1 MAKKQKPEQKTT
13 AHTSKYADVL
23 TGTVVEVP
31 EGHKPPETHPL
42 KVEPEA
48 PEGPAPDTGCT
59 VLSAFPPW
67 GCQPKTETVQEH
79 PLRELPKGMN
89 KFNSTNEFLMLIL
102 ESLYRIE
109 RKMGA

>member
-13 AHTSKYADVL
+13 AHMSKYADVL
-23 TGTVVEVP
+23 TGTTVEVP
-31 EGHKPPETHPL
+31 EGQEPPETHPL
-42 KVEPEA
+42 KVEPVATE
-48 PEGPAPDTGCT
+48 

-67 GCQPKTETVQEH
+67 GSQPENKTVQEH

>member
-1 MAKKQKPEQKTT
+1 MAKKKPEQKPTT
-13 AHTSKYADVL
+13 KYADVL
-23 TGTVVEVP
+23 TGSIVDVP
-31 EGHKPPETHPL
+31 EGQEPPATHPL
-42 KVEPEA
+42 KVEPGLIMCPAEA
-48 PEGPAPDTGCT
+48 LKGFEQHYAEANKPE
-59 VLSAFPPW
+59 PPE
-67 GCQPKTETVQEH
+67 P

>member
-1 MAKKQKPEQKTT
+1 MAKKNVKMDPLTQQPAFNIMTGMPIEEEQKPETIMCPAEALKGFEQHYKE
-13 AHTSKYADVL
+13 AKIPDAQ
-23 TGTVVEVP
+23 EVD
-31 EGHKPPETHPL
+31 
-42 KVEPEA
+42 EA
-48 PEGPAPDTGCT
+48 
-59 VLSAFPPW
+59 
-67 GCQPKTETVQEH
+67 

>member
-1 MAKKQKPEQKTT
+1 MAKKKPEQKTT
-13 AHTSKYADVL
+13 AHMSKYADVL
-23 TGTVVEVP
+23 TGSVVDVP
-31 EGHKPPETHPL
+31 DGQEPPETHPL

-48 PEGPAPDTGCT
+48 PEVPEA
-59 VLSAFPPW
+59 
-67 GCQPKTETVQEH
+67 

-109 RKMGA
+109 RKLGA

>member
-1 MAKKQKPEQKTT
+1 MAKKKPEQKTT
-13 AHTSKYADVL
+13 AHMSKYADVL
-23 TGTVVEVP
+23 TGTMVEVP
-31 EGHKPPETHPL
+31 EGQEPPATHPL
-42 KVEPEA
+42 KVEPVAQE
-48 PEGPAPDTGCT
+48 
-59 VLSAFPPW
+59 
-67 GCQPKTETVQEH
+67 VQEV

>member
-13 AHTSKYADVL
+13 AHMSKYADVL

-31 EGHKPPETHPL
+31 EGQEPPATHPL
-42 KVEPEA
+42 KVEPETIMCPA
-48 PEGPAPDTGCT
+48 EAVEGFESYYNEP
-59 VLSAFPPW
+59 
-67 GCQPKTETVQEH
+67 

>member
-13 AHTSKYADVL
+13 AHMSKYADVL
-23 TGTVVEVP
+23 TGSMVEVP
-31 EGHKPPETHPL
+31 EGKEPPATHPL
-42 KVEPEA
+42 KIEPEA
-48 PEGPAPDTGCT
+48 PEVSEP
-59 VLSAFPPW
+59 
-67 GCQPKTETVQEH
+67 

-109 RKMGA
+109 RKLGA

>member
-1 MAKKQKPEQKTT
+1 MAKKNVKKDPLTQQPAFNIMTGMPIEEEQKPETIMCPAEALKGFEQQYKE
-13 AHTSKYADVL
+13 AKK
-23 TGTVVEVP
+23 P
-31 EGHKPPETHPL
+31 EPPEP
-42 KVEPEA
+42 
-48 PEGPAPDTGCT
+48 
-59 VLSAFPPW
+59 
-67 GCQPKTETVQEH
+67 

>member
-1 MAKKQKPEQKTT
+1 MMAKKKPEQKTT
-13 AHTSKYADVL
+13 AHMSKYADVL
-23 TGTVVEVP
+23 TGTMVEVP
-31 EGHKPPETHPL
+31 EGQEPPATHSL

-48 PEGPAPDTGCT
+48 PEVPEP
-59 VLSAFPPW
+59 
-67 GCQPKTETVQEH
+67 

-109 RKMGA
+109 RKLGA